1 MAWVEGIKRTL
12 TQDEDN
18 VAHGIQME
26 GMQEHESAFAT
37 HRGATDV
44 EIAKKYSMA
53 QRCVA
58 IGKDGKLDAIKSNGE
73 AIKVDTYP
81 FRTGKINELDTYHCG
96 LAVQLYFYFHIDAF
110 FLFLVLFLFSLYAW
124 VENHS
129 RNALRNDC
137 RGYVDTWAQDRLT
150 GKGDSAGHDTLS
162 SWLQHIDG
170 EDKCGFSALDYALPE
185 QEKTLEQ
192 VRRRPTSPGATPPHP
207 MRTGSISPPP
217 THPPTS
223 THPQPIHPPPH
234 LAPYLTSRHPLDR
247 YRGSCCLGP
256 AHATSS
262 RATCALMTGYQWL
275 RALSGLGTSAST
287 ST

>member
-1 MAWVEGIKRTL
+1 MAWVERIKRPM

-26 GMQEHESAFAT
+26 GMEEHESAFAT
-37 HRGATDV
+37 HKGATDV
-44 EIAKKYSMA
+44 ELAKKYSMA

-58 IGKDGKLDAIKSNGE
+58 LGKDGKLDAINSKGE

-81 FRTGKINELDTYHCG
+81 FRTGEIKDLDTYHCG

-110 FLFLVLFLFSLYAW
+110 FLFLILFLVSLYAW

-137 RGYVDTWAQDRLT
+137 RDFVETWTQNRGTDGT
-150 GKGDSAGHDTLS
+150 GASVGHDTLS

-185 QEKTLEQ
+185 HVEH
-192 VRRRPTSPGATPPHP
+192 VRRRPTSPDAHWFNQPTPIP
-207 MRTGSISPPP
+207 
-217 THPPTS
+217 S
-223 THPQPIHPPPH
+223 THPDTSPRIHPH
-234 LAPYLTSRHPLDR
+234 TSPRISH
-247 YRGSCCLGP
+247 
-256 AHATSS
+256 
-262 RATCALMTGYQWL
+262 RATLLTDLVVHAVWGRHMR
-275 RALSGLGTSAST
+275 RAHEPRAP
-287 ST
+287 

>member
-1 MAWVEGIKRTL
+1 MAWVERIKRPM

-26 GMQEHESAFAT
+26 GMEEHESAFAT
-37 HRGATDV
+37 HKGATDV
-44 EIAKKYSMA
+44 ELAKKYSMA

-58 IGKDGKLDAIKSNGE
+58 LGKDGKLDAINSKGE

-81 FRTGKINELDTYHCG
+81 FRTGEIKDLDTYHCG

-110 FLFLVLFLFSLYAW
+110 FLFLILFLVSLYAW

-137 RGYVDTWAQDRLT
+137 RDFVETWTQNRGTDGT
-150 GKGDSAGHDTLS
+150 GASVGHDTLS

-185 QEKTLEQ
+185 HVEH
-192 VRRRPTSPGATPPHP
+192 VRRRPTSPDAAPPHPTPPHLTRRHP
-207 MRTGSISPPP
+207 ASPDAHWFNQP
-217 THPPTS
+217 TPIPS
-223 THPQPIHPPPH
+223 THPDTSPRIHPH
-234 LAPYLTSRHPLDR
+234 TSPRISH
-247 YRGSCCLGP
+247 
-256 AHATSS
+256 
-262 RATCALMTGYQWL
+262 RATLLTDLVVHAVWGRHMR
-275 RALSGLGTSAST
+275 RAHEPRAP
-287 ST
+287 